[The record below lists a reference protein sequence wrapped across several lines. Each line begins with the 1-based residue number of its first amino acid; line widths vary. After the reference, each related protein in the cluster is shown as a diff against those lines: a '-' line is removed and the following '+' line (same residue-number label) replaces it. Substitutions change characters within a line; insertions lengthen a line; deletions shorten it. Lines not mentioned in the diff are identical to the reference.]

1 MMNSSLIEGILNHIL
16 AFVENS
22 DYFVASKRIPIMSI
36 SNNPIMQGVRGAI
49 GKQLVFRTV
58 NGKQIVSSY
67 PDMSDVKRS
76 RKQKKQNSRMKEANV
91 IVKAIKSNPEQRNA
105 ALLRL
110 DVPSNKLHHALLK
123 EQMLILSKESED
135 VKQLQLRNKPKK

>member
-1 MMNSSLIEGILNHIL
+1 M
-16 AFVENS
+16 A
-22 DYFVASKRIPIMSI
+22 I

-49 GKQLVFRTV
+49 GKQLVFRNV
-58 NGKQIVSSY
+58 NGKQIISSY

-91 IVKAIKSNPEQRNA
+91 IVKAIKSNPELRNA
-105 ALLRL
+105 AILRL

-123 EQMLILSKESED
+123 EQMLILSKESGN
-135 VKQLQLRNKPKK
+135 VIQMQTRKKPTK